1 MPSEPPPP
9 WALDGSP
16 APLAGFRQ
24 NFPTFALISDPNILT
39 VFERGIAANSQ
50 GKTCVL
56 DKAHAYFH
64 KRGMLASRSKEDCFA
79 RPFMG
84 LTDLEMQQATMLY
97 NQDMLN
103 AHQMAVA
110 QHTLAVANARA
121 AALRVSEHSRV
132 AALLCNQLSARRCLR
147 RRHAWPCH
155 VLSHRRVARACS
167 TRPALSSRAS

>member
-16 APLAGFRQ
+16 AFLAGFRQ
-24 NFPTFALISDPNILT
+24 NFPTFALIADPNILT

-84 LTDLEMQQATMLY
+84 LTDLEMQQAIMLY

-121 AALRVSEHSRV
+121 AA
-132 AALLCNQLSARRCLR
+132 AAAGAQ
-147 RRHAWPCH
+147 
-155 VLSHRRVARACS
+155 
-167 TRPALSSRAS
+167 PALPQTPQQAPAASSASATQQQPGRCARHREPAAID